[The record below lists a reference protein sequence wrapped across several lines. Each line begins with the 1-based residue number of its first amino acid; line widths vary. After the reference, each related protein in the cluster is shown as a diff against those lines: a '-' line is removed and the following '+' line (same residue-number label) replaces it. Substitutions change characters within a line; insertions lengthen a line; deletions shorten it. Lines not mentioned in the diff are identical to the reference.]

1 MIGFLVLSGCK
12 EEDSTF
18 SITLDQLTDTTFLFA
33 LASSAESCGVL
44 LSNGV
49 NCAQSITFSSANVAT
64 VIVTDIV
71 NAGTYSVD
79 GNIIT
84 VTLPNSDSENP
95 MIFNANT
102 EVTELI
108 GISDGSNDIWKLAI
122 EGIDPWDL

>member
-18 SITLDQLTDTTFLFA
+18 SITQYQLTDTTFLFA
-33 LASSAESCGVL
+33 LATSAESCGVL

-49 NCAQSITFSSANVAT
+49 NCAQSITFSSTNVDT

-71 NAGTYSVD
+71 NAGTYCVD
-79 GNIIT
+79 ENILT
-84 VTLPNSDSENP
+84 VTLPYSVSENP
-95 MIFNANT
+95 IIFNANT

-108 GISDGSNDIWKLAI
+108 RISDCNNDIWKLAI

>member
-18 SITLDQLTDTTFLFA
+18 SITQDQLTDTTFLFA
-33 LASSAESCGVL
+33 LASSAESCSVL

-49 NCAQSITFSSANVAT
+49 NCAQSITFSSTNVAT
-64 VIVTDIV
+64 VIVT
-71 NAGTYSVD
+71 GTYSID

-84 VTLPNSDSENP
+84 VTLPNSDSKNP

-108 GISDGSNDIWKLAI
+108 RISDGSNDIWKLAI

>member
-18 SITLDQLTDTTFLFA
+18 SITQDQLTDTTFLFA
-33 LASSAESCGVL
+33 LASSAESCSVL

-108 GISDGSNDIWKLAI
+108 RISDGSNDIWKLAI

>member
-1 MIGFLVLSGCK
+1 M
-12 EEDSTF
+12 
-18 SITLDQLTDTTFLFA
+18 FA

-49 NCAQSITFSSANVAT
+49 NCAQSVAFSSTNVAT

-108 GISDGSNDIWKLAI
+108 RISDGSNDIWKLAI